1 MMQARRPLHAA
12 SAAPDHCS
20 PAWHSLLC
28 PQALRLHACI
38 LRYCLASC
46 VSTRPR
52 NSPFPFPAS
61 QPPSVG
67 PLVVEV
73 SMQLGGTEEGL
84 RWGHSTREG
93 DNMLGD
99 GSERGRTTEEKRTYT
114 VGAPTT
120 DRRSGARR
128 GGLTQ
133 RAAARGGWCQ

>member
-1 MMQARRPLHAA
+1 MMQACRPLHAA

-20 PAWHSLLC
+20 LAWHSLLC
-28 PQALRLHACI
+28 PQVLRLHSCI

-52 NSPFPFPAS
+52 NSLFPFPAS

-93 DNMLGD
+93 DNMLGVSD
-99 GSERGRTTEEKRTYT
+99 ACKYALVSVTEEWTIFQP
-114 VGAPTT
+114 V
-120 DRRSGARR
+120 RRV
-128 GGLTQ
+128 
-133 RAAARGGWCQ
+133 